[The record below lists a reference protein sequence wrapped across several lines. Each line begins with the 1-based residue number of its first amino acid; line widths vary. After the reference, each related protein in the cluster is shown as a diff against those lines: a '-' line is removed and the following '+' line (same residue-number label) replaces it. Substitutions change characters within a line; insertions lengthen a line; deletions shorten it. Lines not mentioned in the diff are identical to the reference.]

1 MHSIAAGVASV
12 KHTHIATVA
21 AQICCSGICFALT
34 GSHEASTRNS
44 YRRRAKS
51 LSSGKGR
58 GELGR
63 PSRWGPIDA
72 I

>member
-1 MHSIAAGVASV
+1 MHSIAARVACV

-34 GSHEASTRNS
+34 SSHEAPEIVIDGERKASVVERGGGTGK
-44 YRRRAKS
+44 AI
-51 LSSGKGR
+51 SG
-58 GELGR
+58 
-63 PSRWGPIDA
+63 GPINA